1 MPSQPTKLRT
11 LQKSET
17 SLNDLGEHCET
28 PELTPEW
35 VSETKASELLG
46 VSTSTLKNMRREGRL
61 IPGDHW
67 VYATGN
73 LRGPVTYCIPAI
85 RDMQRRVTVQLVKEN
100 AANRAAESKRRL
112 EAIETYDEAALEQ
125 VIAEVQS

>member
-17 SLNDLGEHCET
+17 SLNESGDHCGT

-35 VSETKASELLG
+35 VSEAKATELLG

-61 IPGDHW
+61 IPGEHW

-73 LRGPVTYCIPAI
+73 ARGPVTYCIPEI
-85 RDMQRRVTVQLVKEN
+85 RDMQRRLTVQLVKEK

>member
-1 MPSQPTKLRT
+1 MKPS
-11 LQKSET
+11 
-17 SLNDLGEHCET
+17 
-28 PELTPEW
+28 PEW
-35 VSETKASELLG
+35 VQESDAVKQLG
-46 VSTSTLKNMRREGRL
+46 IGKSTLKLMRREGRL
-61 IPGDHW
+61 LPGEHW

-73 LRGPVTYCIPAI
+73 LRGPVTYCIPKI

>member
-17 SLNDLGEHCET
+17 SLNDFGVHCET

-35 VSETKASELLG
+35 VSEAKATELLG

-85 RDMQRRVTVQLVKEN
+85 RDMQRRVTVQLVREN
-100 AANRAAESKRRL
+100 EASRNAESKRRW
-112 EAIETYDEAALEQ
+112 IYGKVWRDGC
-125 VIAEVQS
+125 